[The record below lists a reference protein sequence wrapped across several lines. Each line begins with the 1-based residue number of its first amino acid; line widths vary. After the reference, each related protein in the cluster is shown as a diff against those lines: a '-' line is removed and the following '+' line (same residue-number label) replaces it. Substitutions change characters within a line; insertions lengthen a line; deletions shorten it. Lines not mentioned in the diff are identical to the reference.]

1 MNEVR
6 RKKIVA
12 YMQLLSM
19 LRDGIQAYRDEE
31 QGCLDSMPYN
41 IQSGE
46 IGEISKMSISSL
58 EQALG
63 VIDTATDDMN
73 EALWQQVNK
82 T

>member
-19 LRDGIQAYRDEE
+19 LRDGIQAFRDGE
-31 QGCLDSMPYN
+31 QECLDSMPYN
-41 IQSGE
+41 IQSGK

-73 EALWQQVNK
+73 EALWRQVNK

>member
-1 MNEVR
+1 MDEVR

-12 YMQLLSM
+12 YVQLLSM
-19 LRDGIQAYRDEE
+19 LRDGIQAFKDEE
-31 QGCLDSMPYN
+31 QRCLDSMPYN
-41 IQSGE
+41 IQSDE

-58 EQALG
+58 EQALD

-73 EALWQQVNK
+73 GALWQQTNK